1 MKHTITIL
9 LILTLLLLPST
20 VHADMAPPAQPPGA
34 NPEPGSEGTQVRM
47 LAETVII
54 DVQLEAPS
62 SSLGRA
68 RVTADFSMHNTGSQV
83 ETMAARFPI
92 SANDGYFN
100 LLEIT
105 DLSVKVDGKNV
116 QTRRIQGED
125 PYYGSDQVPWAEFEV
140 TFPAGQD
147 IQVRITYMIEGSG
160 EYPYIAFN
168 YLLSTGAGWKD
179 TIGSADLIVR
189 FPYEANTQNV
199 ILDTHTGWSLTT
211 TGGSFS
217 GKEIRWSF
225 NNLEPTAEDNFE
237 ISLVMPS
244 AWKKV
249 LNERENVTNN
259 PSDGEAWGRLG
270 KIYKEIFFLRKDFRR
285 DAGGLELYNLSRQAY
300 EKAVSLLPD
309 DALWHAGFA
318 DLLAVHAR
326 FASYENID
334 TSAEFIRGLQEI
346 RTALT
351 ISPRDPKVLEIADN
365 LYYFFPDGAI
375 KRDGDMFDFIWL
387 TTTPTPQVP
396 SATVEITPVQTESP
410 PTSVMPSQTPLPV
423 APTPNE
429 PKPGSTLPFCG
440 AALLVP
446 LAAVLVIKRRR

>member
-1 MKHTITIL
+1 MKHTIMIF
-9 LILTLLLLPST
+9 LIFTLLLLPST

-34 NPEPGSEGTQVRM
+34 NPVPGSEGTQVRM
-47 LAETVII
+47 LAETVMI

-68 RVTADFSMHNTGSQV
+68 HVTADFTMHNTGSEV

-92 SANDGYFN
+92 SASDGYYN
-100 LLEIT
+100 YPELT
-105 DLSVKVDGKNV
+105 DLNVKVDGKNV

-125 PYYGSDQVPWAEFEV
+125 PYYGSGQVPWAEFEV
-140 TFPAGQD
+140 TFPPGQD
-147 IQVRITYMIEGSG
+147 IQVRVSYSVDGSG
-160 EYPYIAFN
+160 EYPYIAFT

-217 GKEIRWSF
+217 GKEIRWHF
-225 NNLEPTAEDNFE
+225 DDLEPTREDNFE

-270 KIYKEIFFLRKDFRR
+270 KIYKEIFFLRKDYRR
-285 DAGGLELYNLSRQAY
+285 DTGGLELYNLSVQAY
-300 EKAVSLLPD
+300 EKAVSRLPN

-318 DLLAVHAR
+318 DLLAAHAC

-334 TSAEFIRGLQEI
+334 TSPEFIRGLQEI

-375 KRDGDMFDFIWL
+375 KRDGDVFDFIWL

-396 SATVEITPVQTESP
+396 TATVEFTPVQTESP
-410 PTSVMPSQTPLPV
+410 PAPVMPSLTPPPV

-429 PKPGSTLPFCG
+429 PKPGSALPFCG
-440 AALLVP
+440 GALLVP